1 MSGMLLVTVLVAV
14 AVAATAWTV
23 KSRSRWHG
31 NGLMVL
37 LVAELMWAW
46 LIVAAH
52 GGGFPVPLWI
62 AWGISKLLVA
72 GVGWVVARWM
82 GDALP
87 GVDGRG
93 WFHLSTVVAA
103 AMMLTLGL
111 GGAVLAKAAWR
122 TWRSWGPGVNDAL
135 IVLTVLGAAGVMLW
149 VAAVGSMM
157 LFLWQVR
164 RGRHRPVPVDSGGA
178 GADAVVVLGAGLY
191 HDQVSALLA
200 CRCDRGAAA
209 WRTLTDAA
217 PDSPVELI
225 VSGGMGEDEPCTEA
239 EAMHRYLA
247 SRGFPREVILEER
260 DATDT
265 TENLHFSLDL
275 LAGQGVRRPSI
286 VVCTSDFHVMRTE
299 RIVAML
305 QEERGGN
312 GRPFDAVV
320 LGAPTPK
327 PSLPAAYLREY
338 VALMIHR
345 VLGRA

>member
-1 MSGMLLVTVLVAV
+1 MSAILLVTLLVTA
-14 AVAATAWTV
+14 AAGATAWTV
-23 KSRSRWHG
+23 KSRSRWQG

-37 LVAELMWAW
+37 LVAELLWAW

-52 GGGFPVPLWI
+52 GGGFPLPVWS
-62 AWGISKLLVA
+62 AWGVSHLVVA
-72 GVGWVVARWM
+72 GVGWGVARWM

-103 AMMLTLGL
+103 ALMLSLGL
-111 GGAVLAKAAWR
+111 GSAVLALGAWDRWR
-122 TWRSWGPGVNDAL
+122 TWGAGVNDAL
-135 IVLTVLGAAGVMLW
+135 IVLTVLGGAGVVLW
-149 VAAVGSMM
+149 VVTVVSMVV
-157 LFLWQVR
+157 FLLQVR
-164 RGRHRPVPVDSGGA
+164 RGRQRRAPRD
-178 GADAVVVLGAGLY
+178 ADAVVVLGAGLVA
-191 HDQVSALLA
+191 DRVSDLLS

-209 WRTLTDAA
+209 WRTLEAA
-217 PDSPVELI
+217 DPATTAPLI
-225 VSGGMGEDEPCTEA
+225 VSGGRGEDEPVTEA

-247 SRGFPREVILEER
+247 GRGFPRDVVLEER
-260 DATDT
+260 SATDT

-275 LAGQGVRRPSI
+275 LAGQGVAHPFI
-286 VVCTSDFHVMRTE
+286 VVCTSDFHVMRTG
-299 RIVAML
+299 RILEML
-305 QEERGGN
+305 REERAGN
-312 GRPFDAVV
+312 GRPFDGVV

>member
-1 MSGMLLVTVLVAV
+1 MSGILLVTLLVALI
-14 AVAATAWTV
+14 AGATAWSV
-23 KSRSRWHG
+23 KSRSRWGG

-37 LVAELMWAW
+37 LVAELSWAW

-52 GGGFPVPLWI
+52 GGGFPLPVWL
-62 AWGISKLLVA
+62 AWGFSQLVVA

-111 GGAVLAKAAWR
+111 GSAVLALCAWNG
-122 TWRSWGPGVNDAL
+122 WRGGGVGGEGVTDAL
-135 IVLTVLGAAGVMLW
+135 IVLTVLGALGVLLW
-149 VAAVGSMM
+149 FAAVGSMVQ
-157 LFLWQVR
+157 FLVQVR
-164 RGRHRPVPVDSGGA
+164 RGRHRRAPSE
-178 GADAVVVLGAGLY
+178 ADAVVVLGAGLAG
-191 HDQVSALLA
+191 DRVSALLA

-209 WRTLTDAA
+209 WRTLEQADPTTGA
-217 PDSPVELI
+217 PLI
-225 VSGGMGEDEPCTEA
+225 VSGGCGDDEPCTEA
-239 EAMHRYLA
+239 EAMHRYIA
-247 SRGFPREVILEER
+247 GRGFPREVVLEER
-260 DATDT
+260 EATDT

-275 LAGQGVRRPSI
+275 LAGQGVQDPTV

-299 RIVAML
+299 RIVEML
-305 QEERGGN
+305 REKRGAD

>member
-1 MSGMLLVTVLVAV
+1 MSGILLVTLLVAV
-14 AVAATAWTV
+14 AVAATAWSV
-23 KSRSRWHG
+23 KSRSRWRG

-37 LVAELMWAW
+37 LVAELLWTW

-52 GGGFPVPLWI
+52 GGGFPLPVWL
-62 AWGISKLLVA
+62 AWGFSQLVVA

-93 WFHLSTVVAA
+93 WVHLSTVVAA

-111 GGAVLAKAAWR
+111 GSAVLALAAWSA
-122 TWRSWGPGVNDAL
+122 WRSWGVGVNDAL
-135 IVLTVLGAAGVMLW
+135 IVLTVLGVLGVILW
-149 VAAVGSMM
+149 LVAVGTMVV
-157 LFLWQVR
+157 FLLQVR
-164 RGRHRPVPVDSGGA
+164 RGRHRPAPQE
-178 GADAVVVLGAGLY
+178 ADAVVVLGAGLAA
-191 HDQVSALLA
+191 DKVSALLA

-209 WRTLTDAA
+209 WRHLQQADPTTTA
-217 PDSPVELI
+217 PLI
-225 VSGGMGEDEPCTEA
+225 VSGGCGDDEPCTEA
-239 EAMHRYLA
+239 EAMHHYIA
-247 SRGFPREVILEER
+247 GRGFPRDVVLEER
-260 DATDT
+260 EATDT

-275 LAGQGVRRPSI
+275 LAGQGVEDPFI

-305 QEERGGN
+305 REERGAN

>member
-1 MSGMLLVTVLVAV
+1 MSAILLVTLLVTA
-14 AVAATAWTV
+14 AAGATAWTV
-23 KSRSRWHG
+23 KSRSRWQG
-31 NGLMVL
+31 NGLMTL
-37 LVAELMWAW
+37 LVAELLWAW

-52 GGGFPVPLWI
+52 GGGFPLPVWL
-62 AWGISKLLVA
+62 AWGFAHLVVA

-103 AMMLTLGL
+103 AVMLSLGL
-111 GGAVLAKAAWR
+111 GSTVLALCAWDAWR
-122 TWRSWGPGVNDAL
+122 NWGAGVNDAV
-135 IVLTVLGAAGVMLW
+135 IVLTVLGAAGVILW
-149 VAAVGSMM
+149 ILAVVSMV
-157 LFLWQVR
+157 LFLLQVR
-164 RGRHRPVPVDSGGA
+164 RGRHRPAPRD
-178 GADAVVVLGAGLY
+178 ADAVVVLGAGLAA
-191 HDQVSALLA
+191 DRVSALLA

-209 WRTLTDAA
+209 WRSLVQADPGASV
-217 PDSPVELI
+217 PLI
-225 VSGGMGEDEPCTEA
+225 VSGGRGDDEPVTEA
-239 EAMHRYLA
+239 EAMHHYLA
-247 SRGFPREVILEER
+247 GRGFPRGVVLEER
-260 DATDT
+260 EATDT

-275 LAGQGVRRPSI
+275 LAGQGVEDPFV

-299 RIVAML
+299 RIVAIL
-305 QEERGGN
+305 REERGAD